1 MRKLLIVAPYGGLND
16 CFTEF
21 FWGQRLAKRLSR
33 TAVLS
38 LEFNQSYKTSMFE
51 LLGLEAENQMVG
63 SDVLSLD
70 SAVGHDLA
78 AHHIE
83 NLQTLI
89 HANVRGYFC
98 LDSMVQISH
107 PKKSDSRVLASL
119 RSRGGIIGSYLFLR
133 SLTRLEKFAV
143 ALNKSY
149 PLTAIQVRCG
159 DLKTEEAG
167 LARILEKREEWVV
180 FSDCDARELLKKH
193 GKSKNFHWKLSTSGD
208 RSSQDLDDLV
218 EMAAHSQVFLL
229 KLDHKHRVSGFGVL
243 ALTICMA
250 KSPLRQILNGKFL
263 APYWQLWRISPKLA
277 VASLVLAVLRPIRV
291 TKQTI

>member
-1 MRKLLIVAPYGGLND
+1 MRNFLIIAPYGGLND

-38 LEFNQSYKTSMFE
+38 LEFNQSYKTSIPE
-51 LLGLEAENQMVG
+51 LLGIDAENHLVG

-70 SAVGHDLA
+70 SAVGQGLA

-89 HANVRGYFC
+89 GANVRGYFC
-98 LDSMVQISH
+98 LDSMAHISD
-107 PKKSDSRVLASL
+107 PGKSDSRVIASL
-119 RSRGGIIGSYLFLR
+119 KSRGGIIGSYLFFR
-133 SLTRLEKFAV
+133 TLTRLEKFAV

-149 PLTAIQVRCG
+149 PLTAIQIRCG

-167 LARILEKREEWVV
+167 LARILEKREERAV
-180 FSDCDARELLKKH
+180 FSDCDARELLEKH
-193 GKSKNFHWKLSTSGD
+193 GKTNSFHSKLSISGA
-208 RSSQDLDDLV
+208 RSSQDLDDLL

-229 KLDHKHRVSGFGVL
+229 KLSHKHRVSGFGVL
-243 ALTICMA
+243 ALTIWMA
-250 KSPLRQILNGKFL
+250 KSPLRHILNRKFL
-263 APYWQLWRISPKLA
+263 APYWQLWSISPKLA
-277 VASLVLAVLRPIRV
+277 AASFVLAVLQPIGA

>member
-38 LEFNQSYKTSMFE
+38 LEFNQSYKTSMLE
-51 LLGLEAENQMVG
+51 LLDLEAENQLVE
-63 SDVLSLD
+63 SEVLSLD
-70 SAVGHDLA
+70 SAVDQGLA

-89 HANVRGYFC
+89 DADVRGYFC
-98 LDSMVQISH
+98 LDSMVQISD
-107 PKKSDSRVLASL
+107 PKQSDSLAIASL

-133 SLTRLEKFAV
+133 TLTGLEKFSL

-149 PLTAIQVRCG
+149 PRAAIQVRCG
-159 DLKTEEAG
+159 DLETEEAG
-167 LARILEKREEWVV
+167 LTRILEKREEWVV

-193 GKSKNFHWKLSTSGD
+193 GKSRIFHWRLSTSGD
-208 RSSQDLDDLV
+208 RSLQDLDDLL
-218 EMAAHSQVFLL
+218 EMAAHFQVFLL
-229 KLDHKHRVSGFGVL
+229 KLNHKHRVSGFGVL
-243 ALTICMA
+243 ALTIWMA

-277 VASLVLAVLRPIRV
+277 AASFVLAVLRPISPA
-291 TKQTI
+291 KQAI